1 MKIWPILVG
10 VWFLLY
16 GLSALINLDFRYES
30 TVMGVIALV
39 AGVLAIVRK

>member
-16 GLSALINLDFRYES
+16 GLNALINLNFKYES
-30 TVMGVIALV
+30 TVMGGIALL
-39 AGVLAIVRK
+39 AGVLAIIRK